1 MRLLAFF
8 ALFPV
13 CFATGCGKTTPPAAP
28 APSSAAAE
36 QPGKPAAVA
45 APAAASAT
53 VAPETP
59 DPPGPVTLW
68 HSYRD
73 AERAGLDELVTHWNK
88 NHPAAQIEA
97 LAVPA
102 DAIIDK
108 FQVATP
114 NGNGPDLIIF
124 AHDKIG
130 VWAKD
135 GLLAPIGEAATPD
148 KLKRFLPQTVKPL
161 VFDKAIYGLPLAF
174 KSLVLFYNKKLV
186 AEPPKTLNQLIEVA
200 KGFTKP
206 DAEAFGLAYE
216 AANLY
221 FHAPFLLG
229 AGGAIF
235 DDSGRVP
242 KIDTPEAAVGLA
254 VARDLYKTHKILPQG
269 SVSGFVITAMFNDGK
284 VPFVLQGP
292 WFMGEIDKA
301 VQWGVALLP
310 ELEPGKPLRPF
321 LGSEAVMLSKKAKNV
336 PGALRIIDYLTS
348 DEAALTRMQT
358 GKQMVA
364 NVKPYELPRWADDPV
379 VKVFRAQADI
389 AVPMPAAA
397 EMAAVWNPYNTAL
410 QKVIYGDAKAL
421 EALAEAQ
428 KRAVEDIA
436 KMQK

>member
-1 MRLLAFF
+1 MKLLLSVVFC
-8 ALFPV
+8 ALT
-13 CFATGCGKTTPPAAP
+13 ALGCGKSSSPTSPSAP
-28 APSSAAAE
+28 APATAEPAKAEAAQAAA
-36 QPGKPAAVA
+36 PA
-45 APAAASAT
+45 APAAAPDA
-53 VAPETP
+53 P

-73 AERAGLDELVTHWNK
+73 AERAGLDELVAHWNK
-88 NHPAAQIEA
+88 NHPAAQVEA
-97 LAVPA
+97 LGVPA

-135 GLLAPIGEAATPD
+135 GLIAPLGDAATPA

-161 VFDKAIYGLPLAF
+161 VFDKAIYGLPLTF

-186 AEPPKTLNQLIEVA
+186 AEPPKTLGQLIEVA

-206 DAEAFGLAYE
+206 EAEAFGLAYE

-229 AGGAIF
+229 AGGGIF

-254 VARDLYKTHKILPQG
+254 VARDLYKVHKILPQG
-269 SVSGFVITAMFNDGK
+269 AVSGFVITSMFNDGK

-292 WFMGEIDKA
+292 WFIGEIDKA
-301 VQWGVALLP
+301 VQWGVAMLP

-321 LGSEAVMLSKKAKNV
+321 LGSEAVMLSKKAKN
-336 PGALRIIDYLTS
+336 PAGALRIIDYLTS
-348 DEAALTRMQT
+348 DEAALTRMET

-364 NVKPYELPRWADDPV
+364 NVKPYELPKWADDPV
-379 VKVFRAQADI
+379 VRVFRAQADV

-397 EMAAVWNPYNTAL
+397 EMAVVWNPYNSAL

-421 EALAEAQ
+421 DALSEAQ
-428 KRAVEDIA
+428 KRAAEDIA